1 MAPWVKKIR
10 RHRDDGELVIE
21 QTRDLARI
29 ATLLEASGLP
39 APGLQRLGQCYFS
52 ACIGTRPVG
61 VAGVETRIDIAVLG
75 ALVVLA
81 ELRRRGIGTAL
92 LAAARAAAHTRGA
105 RGLYALAPPEIG
117 EFFASHGFAP
127 VGLTE
132 ATAALAGTIVTDRLW
147 TSSANAG
154 CTAWLL
160 DISRD
165 GIVMR

>member
-1 MAPWVKKIR
+1 MAPRVKKIR

-21 QTRDLARI
+21 QTRDLARV
-29 ATLLEASGLP
+29 ATLFEAAGLP
-39 APGLQRLGQCYFS
+39 ATGLERPGCCYLS

-75 ALVVLA
+75 ALVVLE

-117 EFFASHGFAP
+117 EFFASHGFAA
-127 VGLTE
+127 VAVSE
-132 ATAALAGTIVTDRLW
+132 ATAALAGTFVTNPLP
-147 TSSANAG
+147 TSSANTG